1 MNKAILLTATA
12 AAAMTIA
19 SPGYAQS
26 RTAPSEL
33 GYFLPRTRIAA
44 TVQQIIRRCP
54 ADGEPPRIETT
65 VAIAERA
72 GADAS
77 AFVRVDLGGGGL
89 TARTTKFGLRPDGT
103 LSAFNATST
112 GEAGQVLSAIV
123 SLGATVATLGAGGIA
138 PTFVERAPTLTC
150 TDETAARVRRMAQ
163 VENDLANLR
172 SRIAQG
178 HESASTAEALAGLTA
193 ELTELV
199 NRLTLK
205 TALAPFAP
213 APGDFQA
220 PTPTEPRR
228 LVRSIKAINYETW
241 FVERGAA
248 LRQGLAAARVLGLD
262 GFRASA
268 TLDEPM
274 FGVLSRGDGSAAP
287 ADLPTRRFYYR
298 RPVPVSVSV
307 VPCLSPGTTANDCPP
322 DENAAASAQKSVMLP
337 QLSGIFSL
345 PIGRSNLFGTRV
357 TSATFDEQGTPL
369 TLEYGSTVGG
379 PDMAAA
385 INAVNAG
392 MVTFRDADTTANTR
406 RIAEIKA
413 ERELQA
419 LLADPTLR

>member
-1 MNKAILLTATA
+1 MNKAVLLTATA
-12 AAAMTIA
+12 LAVMTIA

-33 GYFLPRTRIAA
+33 GYFLPRARIAA

-54 ADGEPPRIETT
+54 ADGELPRIETT
-65 VAIAERA
+65 IAIAERA
-72 GADAS
+72 GADPA

-89 TARTTKFGLRPDGT
+89 TARSTKFGLRPDGT

-138 PTFVERAPTLTC
+138 PTFFERAPTLTC
-150 TDETAARVRRMAQ
+150 TEETAARVRRMAQ

-178 HESASTAEALAGLTA
+178 HESAATAEALAGLTA

-213 APGDFQA
+213 GSGDFQA
-220 PTPTEPRR
+220 PAAGSPRR
-228 LVRSIKAINYETW
+228 LVRPIKAINYETW
-241 FVERGAA
+241 FVERGAP
-248 LRQGLAAARVLGLD
+248 LQQGLAAARVLGIN

-268 TLDEPM
+268 MPDEPM
-274 FGVLSRGDGSAAP
+274 LAVLAGGDGSAAP
-287 ADLPTRRFYYR
+287 ANLPTRRFYYR

-307 VPCLSPGTTANDCPP
+307 VPCLSPWTASDCPP

-345 PIGRSNLFGTRV
+345 PIGRSNLFGTRA
-357 TSATFDEQGTPL
+357 TSATFDEQGAPL
-369 TLEYGSTVGG
+369 TLEYGATVGG

-392 MVTFRDADTTANTR
+392 MVTFRDAETAANTR
-406 RIAEIKA
+406 RIAELKA
-413 ERELQA
+413 ERELRA
-419 LLADPTLR
+419 MLADPTLR